1 MKNVIGLAALLLAL
15 TGCASLD
22 QEISKQSGTWAHLT
36 KEHFSQATTLQDDAL
51 ETVATFSTVRGFQY
65 SGMLGGW
72 NDEFLRAFVDKKT
85 GKVTYQLYQIMRYS
99 DSGWHYY
106 NRINYVMPDGTRTE
120 PALVISRD
128 VDCAG
133 STAGRRGCEYEEHV
147 AIPLGEDAIRMMA
160 NSYSP
165 EKPMALAYRVSSQS
179 GNKFDG
185 KLLDAEA
192 AGLLDRVDAYM
203 AAKGFAQK

>member
-1 MKNVIGLAALLLAL
+1 
-15 TGCASLD
+15 
-22 QEISKQSGTWAHLT
+22 
-36 KEHFSQATTLQDDAL
+36 
-51 ETVATFSTVRGFQY
+51 
-65 SGMLGGW
+65 
-72 NDEFLRAFVDKKT
+72 
-85 GKVTYQLYQIMRYS
+85 
-99 DSGWHYY
+99 
-106 NRINYVMPDGTRTE
+106 
-120 PALVISRD
+120 
-128 VDCAG
+128 
-133 STAGRRGCEYEEHV
+133 
-147 AIPLGEDAIRMMA
+147 MMA